1 MAINSI
7 ITNSSSFVA
16 LRNLHNI
23 NSSMQT
29 TQNRVS
35 TGLRVSSAADDGANF
50 AIAQGIRT
58 EIKALSAVDQGL
70 NNAKGVGKV
79 ALAGATGVSNLIGDI
94 RAKLTEL
101 SNEGIT
107 QDQRNILNDDF
118 LSLLDQAEDFITNSS
133 FNGVNLL
140 DGAVGVTGVT
150 TLSGLDGGTLTIA
163 SHDIETTRAALLAAA
178 PADAAA
184 AQNVL
189 DDTLTA
195 AGTPPGGH
203 FARFETAVNSALGGI
218 GADVRALNLQTD
230 FLQDITAATEEGLG
244 NIVDAD
250 MARESARMTS
260 LQVQQ
265 QLSVQ
270 TLGIINQAPNSMLGL
285 FR

>member
-1 MAINSI
+1 MAVNSI

-16 LRNLHNI
+16 LRNLHSI

-58 EIKALSAVDQGL
+58 EIKALSAVNQGL

-107 QDQRNILNDDF
+107 QDQRDILDADLN
-118 LSLLDQAEDFITNSS
+118 SLLGQAEDFITNSS
-133 FNGVNLL
+133 FNGTNLL
-140 DGAVGVTGVT
+140 DDQAVTGITGVA
-150 TLSGLDGGTLTIA
+150 TLSGLDGGTLTITA
-163 SHDIETTRAALLAAA
+163 HDIETTRAAL
-178 PADAAA
+178 DAA
-184 AQNVL
+184 
-189 DDTLTA
+189 DTSTA
-195 AGTPPGGH
+195 ALAQAALGAGAV
-203 FARFETAVNSALGGI
+203 FELFETEVNTALGGI

-265 QLSVQ
+265 QLAVQ